1 MKKRALVLDAFSEA
15 AIAGYTFDLTADE
28 LQTGLQRLEQ
38 MVGDWAVLGLLF
50 GFNVKGMS
58 AADLDD
64 EAFLP
69 VPDGE
74 ADTSHLYHSLI
85 VTNLAKSIA
94 GAFGKQCAPS
104 TVEAARR
111 TYRNFI
117 ATHSSVQP
125 KGAALDTGIISS
137 TQRRHWG

>member
-38 MVGDWAVLGLLF
+38 MIGDWALRGLLI
-50 GFNVKGMS
+50 GFNLQGM
-58 AADLDD
+58 ATADLDD

-69 VPDGE
+69 APVGE
-74 ADTSHLYHSLI
+74 PDTSNLVYHGLI

-104 TVEAARR
+104 TIEAARR
-111 TYRNFI
+111 TFRNFL
-117 ATHSSVQP
+117 AAHASVQP
-125 KGAALDTGIISS
+125 KATGRDAGTLSS
-137 TQRRHWG
+137 TQRRTW